1 MNDEVTRIRT
11 LRTGPRGP
19 DRRRRWTRRVLM
31 GLAALL
37 VLVVLGAWAL
47 ITFSSVPAAL
57 ALPARVSTPA
67 GPLDGSWHVAAGSV
81 AGFRVPETAFGLSN
95 DTVGR
100 TGHVTG
106 TVTVTGGQVT
116 GASFRIDVASVLVNG
131 KPQPQ
136 VSASLR
142 TRRYPDAT
150 FSLAG
155 PVTLGPA
162 FAAGGT
168 LHATAAGRL
177 VLNGL
182 SRPVTVTVTA
192 RRDGAAIE
200 LAGTVPVS
208 FATWDITGPAGFGFV
223 YSLAGHGEVEF
234 LLALRR

>member
-1 MNDEVTRIRT
+1 MTDEMTRTRT
-11 LRTGPRGP
+11 VRARPHGR
-19 DRRRRWTRRVLM
+19 DRSRRWIRRVLI

-47 ITFSSVPAAL
+47 ITFSSVPPPL
-57 ALPARVSTPA
+57 ALPARVSAPA
-67 GPLDGSWHVAAGSV
+67 GPLDGSWHAAAGSV

-100 TGHVTG
+100 TSHVTG
-106 TVTVTGGQVT
+106 TVTVAGGQVT
-116 GASFRIDVASVLVNG
+116 GASFRILVASVLVNG

-136 VSASLR
+136 IAASLR

-168 LHATAAGRL
+168 LHAAAAGRL

-208 FATWDITGPAGFGFV
+208 FATWDITGPSGFGFV
-223 YSLAGHGEVEF
+223 FSLAGHGEVEF
-234 LLALRR
+234 LLALRQ